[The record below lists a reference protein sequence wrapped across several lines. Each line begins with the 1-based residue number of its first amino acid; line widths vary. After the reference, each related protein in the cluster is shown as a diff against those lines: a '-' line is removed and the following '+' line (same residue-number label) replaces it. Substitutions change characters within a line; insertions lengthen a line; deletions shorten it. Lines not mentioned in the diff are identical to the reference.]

1 MPQPIEVLIVEDSA
15 NDAELMIHAL
25 RRADFDPH
33 WYRVETELD
42 YLIKLRPE
50 TDIVISDIT
59 MPKFNGMRALE
70 LLKSRGYEVP
80 FIIVSGTMVEEKAVQ
95 AIKLGAT
102 DYLMKDR
109 LERLG
114 AAVSQ
119 ALEQSRLRRDR
130 DQAKKAVLEGERKF
144 RALFDSAHDAIY
156 MLHNGIFVD
165 CNAKGLF
172 MYGRSWDQIVG
183 HTPDEFAPPTQPDG
197 RNSREKAMEL
207 VMKALQGEPQ
217 VFEWMVNHADGSHV
231 YSDVSLNRIEMGGS
245 IYLMAVARDVTE
257 RKRTEDKIAEQAAV
271 LDKAR
276 DAIAIRD
283 LGGNILF
290 WNKGAERLYGWTHGE
305 VIGRN
310 ITSTIYA
317 DVSIFEEAS
326 RDVVQHGEWSGEIR
340 QFTKDRR
347 ELIIEAH
354 WTLLRDKHGLPK
366 SVLAINTD
374 ITEKKAIEAQLAR
387 AQRIESIGTLAGG
400 IAHDLNNILTPI
412 LTSIELLKL
421 MEGNPRARHI
431 LETIETNSRRGADIV
446 RQVLSFAR
454 GISGKRLEIQPKRLL
469 KDIETLIHDTF
480 PPNIRLDLSLPK
492 DGWPVLGDPAQL
504 HQLLL
509 NLSLNARDAMP
520 GGGTLKISGE
530 NVVLD
535 LAHVAKF
542 PNARPGRYVAITVA
556 DSGQGIPSEAI
567 DKIFEPFFTTKEIG
581 KGTGLGLSSVV
592 AIARS
597 HEGFV
602 DVHSEPGRGTTFT
615 IYLPVTEVV
624 PTPKL
629 TDSGTLASFP
639 RGTGETILVVD
650 DEPSILT
657 VTCDTLESFGYRTL
671 TARDGAEAVGI
682 YQEHA
687 DEVAVVLT
695 DMTMPV
701 MDGPATIRNLMKLDP
716 EVKIIPSSGF
726 MTNERAY
733 KASMA
738 NHKYFLPKPYTAEKL
753 LKTVRAILDEAPTP
767 EARSGSACVVGT

>member
-1 MPQPIEVLIVEDSA
+1 MPQPIELLIVEDSPQ
-15 NDAELMIHAL
+15 DAELMVHAL

-33 WYRVETELD
+33 WCRVETELD

-50 TDIVISDIT
+50 LDIVISDIT

-80 FIIVSGTMVEEKAVQ
+80 FIIVSGTMGEEKAVR

-109 LERLG
+109 IERLG
-114 AAVSQ
+114 SAVSQ

-130 DQAKKAVLEGERKF
+130 DLAKKAVLEGERKF

-183 HTPDEFAPPTQPDG
+183 HTPDEFAPPNQPDG

-207 VMKALQGEPQ
+207 VMKAMMGEPQ
-217 VFEWMVNHADGSHV
+217 VFEWMVNHADGSPV
-231 YSDVSLNRIEMGGS
+231 YSDVSLNRIEMGGNV
-245 IYLMAVARDVTE
+245 YLMAVARDVTE
-257 RKRTEDKIAEQAAV
+257 RRRTEDKIAEQAAV

-276 DAIAIRD
+276 DAIAIHD
-283 LGGNILF
+283 LDGKILF
-290 WNKGAERLYGWTHGE
+290 WNKSAELLYGWKHDET
-305 VIGRN
+305 IDRN
-310 ITSTIYA
+310 VTPLIYA
-317 DVSIFEEAS
+317 DASVFEEAN
-326 RDVVQHGEWSGEIR
+326 RQVLQHGEWSGEIR

-347 ELIIEAH
+347 ELNVEAH
-354 WTLLRDKHGLPK
+354 WTLLRDKNGLPK

-421 MEGNPRARHI
+421 MEDNPRARHI

-469 KDIETLIHDTF
+469 KDIETLVNDSF
-480 PPNIRLDLSLPK
+480 PENIRLALALPK
-492 DGWPVLGDPAQL
+492 DSWPVLGDPAQL

-509 NLSLNARDAMP
+509 NLSVNARDAMP
-520 GGGTLKISGE
+520 GGGTLRISAE

-535 LAHVAKF
+535 VARVAKF

-556 DSGQGIPSEAI
+556 DSGQGISPEAM

-602 DVHSEPGRGTTFT
+602 DVHSEPGHGTRFT
-615 IYLPVTEVV
+615 VYLPVTEVV
-624 PTPKL
+624 PAPKL

-639 RGTGETILVVD
+639 RGQGELILVVD

-671 TARDGAEAVGI
+671 TARDGAEAVGL

-701 MDGPATIRNLMKLDP
+701 MDGPATIRTLLTLNP
-716 EVKIIPSSGF
+716 EAKIIASSGF

-753 LKTVRAILDEAPTP
+753 LKTVRAILDEVPTP
-767 EARSGSACVVGT
+767 ETQSESVCVVGT

>member
-624 PTPKL
+624 PAPKL

-716 EVKIIPSSGF
+716 EVKIIASSGF